1 MVRGF
6 TVCGVP
12 GAKPRAVLP
21 NSVQFDAASGEK
33 MATDCRFRS
42 FRSTMLHLRARG
54 FAPVTMR
61 LPEGLAKE
69 LLRRF
74 GIAFGREQ
82 EVDRLAVAVDR
93 PVQVGPAALH
103 LHIVLTP
110 PPRAVAQPQV
120 RPDPLL
126 DLRRVG
132 LDPA

>member
-54 FAPVTMR
+54 FAPVTMNTSQVTESVEMTHFG
-61 LPEGLAKE
+61 PEGFLIGGVGVYLDVLDWHLSEPCA
-69 LLRRF
+69 R
-74 GIAFGREQ
+74 
-82 EVDRLAVAVDR
+82 VWR
-93 PVQVGPAALH
+93 PLSPNCV
-103 LHIVLTP
+103 I
-110 PPRAVAQPQV
+110 
-120 RPDPLL
+120 
-126 DLRRVG
+126 
-132 LDPA
+132 